1 MAKFKFECIKG
12 LADDENL
19 NVIVMQ
25 GDTVELVDH
34 EDGEICVEGIKGW
47 CSAQELFFTPSQ
59 FVIHFKS
66 IN

>member
-12 LADDENL
+12 LEDNENL

-25 GDTVELVDH
+25 GDIVELVDH
-34 EDGEICVEGIKGW
+34 EEGDICVEGIRGW
-47 CSAQELFFTPSQ
+47 CSGFEINFTPSQ
-59 FVIHFKS
+59 FVTHFKS

>member
-12 LADDENL
+12 LADSENM

-25 GDTVELVDH
+25 GDTVELVENEEGD
-34 EDGEICVEGIKGW
+34 ICVEGIRGW
-47 CSAQELFFTPSQ
+47 CSGVELNFTPSQ
-59 FVIHFKS
+59 FVTHFKS